1 MSKLLWVKWYT
12 YIGHSIYT
20 SIVIFSTYS
29 KPSTAIRYGNW
40 RMLQIDV
47 RVHIQSPLMNSFPPS
62 SKVMDHSI
70 THTLLLQY
78 SI

>member
-12 YIGHSIYT
+12 YIGHSILHINRY
-20 SIVIFSTYS
+20 STYS

-47 RVHIQSPLMNSFPPS
+47 RVHIQSPLLNSFPPS

>member
-12 YIGHSIYT
+12 YIGHSILHINRY
-20 SIVIFSTYS
+20 TYS

-47 RVHIQSPLMNSFPPS
+47 RVHIQSPLLNSFPPS